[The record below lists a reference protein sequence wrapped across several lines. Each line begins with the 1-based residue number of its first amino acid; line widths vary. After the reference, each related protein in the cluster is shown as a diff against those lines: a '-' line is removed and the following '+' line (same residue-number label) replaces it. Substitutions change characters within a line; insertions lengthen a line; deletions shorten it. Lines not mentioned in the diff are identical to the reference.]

1 MMPRLELGQTFPT
14 ILIARDAINRSV
26 IDNGESYKIH
36 TSNARVYIIQC
47 RDARNSSYSFYI
59 RASLSKKS
67 SVVSIV
73 TLRSSH
79 SYSPHAIVGLRSLGK
94 DPYLLFDRAYTIL
107 NYRLTYQQRLLPIS
121 MQDIPCFPSL
131 LPPLVVRKRGRPRV
145 RRIRKRERYQDGQ
158 RKCGNSWFRQ
168 LGHNTGLVIL
178 QKTMRVLGRQNQTQS
193 QRRSFRVGRRC

>member
-59 RASLSKKS
+59 HASLSKKS

-79 SYSPHAIVGLRSLGK
+79 SYSPHAIVGSRSLGK
-94 DPYLLFDRAYTIL
+94 DPYLLLIEHIQFSTIV
-107 NYRLTYQQRLLPIS
+107 LPIRNG
-121 MQDIPCFPSL
+121 F
-131 LPPLVVRKRGRPRV
+131 
-145 RRIRKRERYQDGQ
+145 YQLAC
-158 RKCGNSWFRQ
+158 RTFHASQ
-168 LGHNTGLVIL
+168 LFYHLW
-178 QKTMRVLGRQNQTQS
+178 
-193 QRRSFRVGRRC
+193 